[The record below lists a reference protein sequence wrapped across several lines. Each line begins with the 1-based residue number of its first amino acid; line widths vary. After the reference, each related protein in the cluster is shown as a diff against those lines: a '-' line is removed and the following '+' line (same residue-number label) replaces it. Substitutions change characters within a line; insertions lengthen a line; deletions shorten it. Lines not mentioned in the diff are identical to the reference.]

1 MNVAARAASWP
12 MLCGGLIAW
21 AGTGDWFWAVAGVL
35 AAFTSY
41 AVAIEIER
49 K

>member
-1 MNVAARAASWP
+1 

-21 AGTGDWFWAVAGVL
+21 AGTGDWFWAVAGTL
-35 AAFTSY
+35 AFFTAY
-41 AVAIEIER
+41 AIAVEIER